1 MSIEGTDK
9 KPTVQAFAIILWK
22 NFLRF
27 LCFTIVGVSGCI
39 IDLTQQYHR
48 LDTTVSPA

>member
-9 KPTVQAFAIILWK
+9 KPTVQAFDIILQK
-22 NFLRF
+22 KFLRF
-27 LCFTIVGVSGCI
+27 LCFTIVGVAGCI